1 MACWRLLAVSGALLG
16 CAAFFLSSRYKLV
29 LFKVAHAAEREP
41 RDTQAFHPSETEKDD
56 YSATRAGVQG
66 APVGK
71 ASIDAFLARAH
82 VSAPVAQTTPTST
95 PTPPPTRTP
104 TPTTTPTPA
113 SGPHSHET
121 CPGLTRSTKCIDSS
135 SHLLPEKKS
144 SYKIPSD
151 LAAMLAPENTVQ
163 VQQKLINSDICVIA
177 MGDSTLEET
186 VEDIGA
192 MLGEVDGTR
201 KSAEEIWKW
210 IDTWMNA
217 TVSQSKPG
225 AHFDAPLFRASYFPN
240 HRKMSIV
247 ARGGR
252 FVLYYRFIGHPEIDK
267 NWMGLRSLLNE
278 PLREEIVS
286 GADKWCGNLRR
297 VVWLQV
303 GYHEKRQERKH
314 FHKSGLPDV
323 YRKVLPWVEQLA
335 PERYW
340 LMRQGEDLDQLNQW
354 LRAELQNPSRN
365 HKNWSIMDY
374 KVPWACE
381 KRNIEQVRAHTG
393 SIERWWHSRKT
404 LDKYPDYYL
413 SMLRTMK
420 IVQHMLC

>member
-1 MACWRLLAVSGALLG
+1 MSAL
-16 CAAFFLSSRYKLV
+16 
-29 LFKVAHAAEREP
+29 
-41 RDTQAFHPSETEKDD
+41 QAFHPSETEKDD

-340 LMRQGEDLDQLNQW
+340 LMRQGDTWCQHTLFGVFFAVLLFLLFFFNLSLSLSYLSLSLSLSVLFFMIFYTIKPPQARKETRKSCCNCWLLPEWKHKLGMQNHHNQAKPRKIW
-354 LRAELQNPSRN
+354 ISSTNGFAQSSRIRAETTRIGPSW
-365 HKNWSIMDY
+365 KPD
-374 KVPWACE
+374 VP
-381 KRNIEQVRAHTG
+381 
-393 SIERWWHSRKT
+393 
-404 LDKYPDYYL
+404 L
-413 SMLRTMK
+413 
-420 IVQHMLC
+420 